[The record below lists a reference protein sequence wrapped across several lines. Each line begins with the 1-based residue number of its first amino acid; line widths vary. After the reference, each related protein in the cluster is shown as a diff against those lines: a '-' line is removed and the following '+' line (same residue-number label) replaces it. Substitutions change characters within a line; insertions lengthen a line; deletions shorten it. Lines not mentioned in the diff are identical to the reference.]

1 MICWKERNEM
11 KKIALIVLAIVAA
24 LVLMIA
30 AAFVS
35 ANNRA
40 VSAEE
45 QVNSAAADVQV
56 VEKRRVD
63 LVYNLVDAVKSY
75 QNYEGDTLT
84 KITQARTAAASGKVE
99 EAQVTLNAVAEQYP
113 ELKANENYKQ
123 LMTELALTEN
133 QIAQYRNNYN
143 QQVRAYNKLV
153 RSFPTGFLLRVMNY
167 QTIDTT
173 YTDYDA
179 PEDAPQNLFGGGDGD

>member
-1 MICWKERNEM
+1 M
-11 KKIALIVLAIVAA
+11 KKTTLIVLAIVAA

-35 ANNRA
+35 VNNRA

-45 QVNSAAADVQV
+45 QVSSAAADVQV
-56 VEKRRVD
+56 AEKRRVD

-75 QNYEGDTLT
+75 QTYESDTLT

-153 RSFPTGFLLRVMNY
+153 RSLPTGFLLRVMNY

-179 PEDAPQNLFGGGDGD
+179 PEDAPQNLFGCGDGD